1 MNVIQG
7 KQAGGWTFKVS
18 HDVDYE
24 KERKQVAAELMQ
36 FQKDHP
42 ELEILGCITSPTTI
56 DMWVANLTP
65 ENEALNGTVMHGR
78 TVLLTGALL
87 IMDSGWRESRR
98 RGNRGQVEAQRL
110 YPGT

>member
-78 TVLLTGALL
+78 TIELLWSPVDYAIRMAREQALRGSGTG
-87 IMDSGWRESRR
+87 
-98 RGNRGQVEAQRL
+98 
-110 YPGT
+110 